1 MYMKIN
7 IYTYI
12 YIKYF
17 IFNFNFKNQYY
28 KFKNY
33 IINSKSYYNI
43 YNNIYLNIITK
54 YKKKNMQK
62 ICRLQI

>member
-1 MYMKIN
+1 MKIN

-43 YNNIYLNIITK
+43 YLNIITK
-54 YKKKNMQK
+54 YKKKKYVKNLPTSK
-62 ICRLQI
+62 I